1 MHIGFDNSHRLCKNV
16 YYFEYKGIR
25 YKLIQN
31 NIRKWCD
38 VLLTIIPDV
47 SDKKAQNQAYIV
59 ASEFLSAL
67 SWANSSLVALKSLGG
82 MSVPHDYQLR
92 TAKCRVFSFPKVP
105 FTGNI
110 VGYNILKIP
119 KIETEEQRTAL
130 ILFRE
135 AFSSNNDYL
144 AFLFFWQV
152 LETEKGNASEWI
164 NEAYKNNR
172 NKIHLYK
179 EDINNLPLK
188 GKSLGHYLYDD
199 CRNVI
204 GHIMRKGGGK
214 TRLKLDT
221 PEENI
226 RISRSTNIIRGF
238 AQFYI
243 IDKLKLHKK
252 MYLVRKNRKSFPV
265 FVDEEYTRK
274 YPCTIA
280 YKTPPFRYMRK
291 KR

>member
-1 MHIGFDNSHRLCKNV
+1 MAYLMNIGFDNSLRLCRNV

-31 NIRKWCD
+31 NRLKWCD
-38 VLLTIIPDV
+38 VLLTIITGAY
-47 SDKKAQNQAYIV
+47 DKKKNDDAYVV

-67 SWANSSLVALKSLGG
+67 SWQNGSMVKLRHSGGGGVPDNYKLKN
-82 MSVPHDYQLR
+82 
-92 TAKCRVFSFPKVP
+92 AKPVVRDFSKIP
-105 FTGNI
+105 FIGHHA
-110 VGYNILKIP
+110 GYDICTIP

-152 LETEKGNASEWI
+152 LETEKENPNEWI
-164 NEAYKNNR
+164 NKAYKNNR
-172 NKIHLYK
+172 DKIHFEK

-199 CRNVI
+199 CRNTI
-204 GHIMRKGGGK
+204 AHIMRKGGGK

-238 AQFYI
+238 ARFYI
-243 IDKLKLHKK
+243 IDKLKLQKK
-252 MYLVRKNRKSFPV
+252 MYLVRKNGRGFPA
-265 FVDEEYTRK
+265 FVDEGDTNIFY
-274 YPCTIA
+274 TIA
-280 YKTPPFRYMRK
+280 YKRR
-291 KR
+291 